1 MSVGENIK
9 KLRELKNYTQSYMA
23 SRLDMSVSGY
33 SKIEKGRTD
42 ITLSKITAIAEILET
57 KLSTILN
64 FDSQK
69 IFNQY
74 DNVNSVVTGMVTNQ
88 NLGTNINQLLQ
99 NIQNDIREL
108 KNSTKKNF

>member
-23 SRLDMSVSGY
+23 SQLEMSVSGY

-42 ITLSKITAIAEILET
+42 ITLSRIQEIAKILET
-57 KLSTILN
+57 KLATVLD

-74 DNVNSVVTGMVTNQ
+74 NTVNSITGMVANQ
-88 NLGTNINQLLQ
+88 NSENNVSKKLNKMQLEITELQKSIN
-99 NIQNDIREL
+99 NV
-108 KNSTKKNF
+108 